1 MHIYTHM
8 YVYTTPALFVQVL
21 VEFLP
26 DLQKKLALK
35 SRAYH
40 TAKTL
45 GQVSPPPEKYFE
57 SNKNENEENKKRRKE
72 PKQRIATLG
81 QLLCC
86 FALLFSYSFF
96 FSFSR
101 VYYPPEHFFHS
112 IIFI

>member
-1 MHIYTHM
+1 M

-45 GQVSPPPEKYFE
+45 GQVPTLPEKYFE
-57 SNKNENEENKKRRKE
+57 GNESKKEEHEERRKG
-72 PKQRIATLG
+72 PKQRTATLG
-81 QLLCC
+81 Q
-86 FALLFSYSFF
+86 ASTLLFVFDLFTFVLLRVPLRCYYSQ
-96 FSFSR
+96 SFLS
-101 VYYPPEHFFHS
+101 F
-112 IIFI
+112 